1 MNDKSI
7 LTTIK
12 KLLGLTEEYTAFDTD
27 IIVHINTVLTNLIQ
41 MGVGPVNGFM
51 IEDSTKKWS
60 DFVPSDKLLFVQ
72 QLISYVYIKVRLL
85 FDPPANTNLIDSLK
99 ANALELEFR
108 LYSEH
113 LKEVI
118 ASETVVEPIEE

>member
-51 IEDSTKKWS
+51 IEDSSKKWS
-60 DFVPSDKLLFVQ
+60 DFVPNDKLLFVQ

-85 FDPPANTNLIDSLK
+85 FDPPANTNLVDSLK
-99 ANALELEFR
+99 ANASELEFR

-118 ASETVVEPIEE
+118 ASEVVEPIEE